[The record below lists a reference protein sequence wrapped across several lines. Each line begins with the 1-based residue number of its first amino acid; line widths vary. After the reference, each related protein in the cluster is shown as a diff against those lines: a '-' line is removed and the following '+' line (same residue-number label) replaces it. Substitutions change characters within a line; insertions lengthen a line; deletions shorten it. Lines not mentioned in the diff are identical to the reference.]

1 MKLYEFKTKYM
12 SRLALLETTSKR
24 EKELKDMLMTKL
36 NNLRS
41 MNLPNLVHT
50 LYRILE
56 YENVGKDFKELCK
69 SMVEDIS
76 KLDFESD

>member
-1 MKLYEFKTKYM
+1 MKLYEYKAKYM

-24 EKELKDMLMTKL
+24 EKELKDMLISKL

-56 YENVGKDFKELCK
+56 YENVSKDFKELCK

>member
-1 MKLYEFKTKYM
+1 MKLHEYKAKYM

-24 EKELKDMLMTKL
+24 EKELKDMLITKL

-41 MNLPNLVHT
+41 MNLPNLIHT
-50 LYRILE
+50 LYQILE
-56 YENVGKDFKELCK
+56 YEDVSKDFKELCK

-76 KLDFESD
+76 KLDFGSD